1 MNGQRASRT
10 STTSK
15 GFTIVE
21 LLIVIVVIAILAAIT
36 IVSYNGITAR
46 ATETQIV
53 TEAKQA
59 VTLLKAFYAENGRY
73 PTITNGQNSV
83 CVGEGFTNYV
93 GTSYGDCWDTRSS
106 VYRSVDPNFNAE
118 LETVGR
124 LNSSNKPSIYYQAS
138 PAVSFTGPVFVTP
151 SETSQSVSYYG
162 VRYWVLGTTC
172 PVGNKTW
179 SGAVTVTSGCTI
191 PLD

>member
-1 MNGQRASRT
+1 MQWATNKRT
-10 STTSK
+10 

-59 VTLLKAFYAENGRY
+59 VTLLKAFYAENGHY
-73 PTITNGQNSV
+73 PAITNSQGSV
-83 CVGEGFTNYV
+83 CIGEGFTNYV
-93 GTSYGDCWDTRSS
+93 GDSNGDCWDTQSS
-106 VYRSVDPNFNAE
+106 VHRSVDPNFNAE
-118 LETVGR
+118 LASIGR
-124 LNSSNKPSIYYQAS
+124 LTSSNKPSIYYRSS
-138 PAVSFTGPVFVTP
+138 PDVSFTGPVFVTP
-151 SETSQSVSYYG
+151 TETSQPISYYG
-162 VRYWVLGTTC
+162 VRYWVAGTVC
-172 PVGNKTW
+172 PVGTKTW
-179 SGAVTVTSGCTI
+179 TGTVTPSSGCTI